1 MAESSESSSS
11 SSSSSSEEGDD
22 DDKLDMKMLRK
33 LPSLAAGKKLPM
45 PADAEVSCPADIN
58 DFIIPNPDDC
68 SQFFKCS
75 WGTPYLYQCPNG
87 LLFNPDLD
95 VCDWPGNVDCDGS
108 SSSESSESSSS
119 SSSSSSEEGKDDD
132 KLDVKMLRKLPSLAA
147 GKKLPMPAD
156 AEVSCPADIN

>member
-58 DFIIPNPDDC
+58 DFIISNPDDC

-75 WGTPYLYQCPNG
+75 WGTPYLYQCPDG

-108 SSSESSESSSS
+108 SSSESSESSS
-119 SSSSSSEEGKDDD
+119 EEGEDDD
-132 KLDVKMLRKLPSLAA
+132 KLDVKMLRK
-147 GKKLPMPAD
+147 
-156 AEVSCPADIN
+156 